1 MSNTGPM
8 ICVRCGTDNPD
19 HAKYCTKCSAMLLQA
34 APEGLPQTSSIDLDE
49 EIEYPVAQ
57 YHYQSPI
64 LEQLA
69 WAVHE
74 FVEEEGELEPVVE
87 AYEAFREIY
96 EGFRKEIPVLQELH
110 YSSDGFIEGDPTPK
124 FVKYLL
130 NRSIEAYSEGEALF
144 EGYLEALERLGEDED
159 FPDPQPLMD
168 GTKSWLSCN
177 DNICMTFELLT
188 GQNQA
193 LTMLLDD
200 YDERVARG
208 EDVSGASDGDPA
220 DEEIEE
226 GAEV

>member
-1 MSNTGPM
+1 
-8 ICVRCGTDNPD
+8 
-19 HAKYCTKCSAMLLQA
+19 MLLQA
-34 APEGLPQTSSIDLDE
+34 APEGLPPTSTIDLDE

-74 FVEEEGELEPVVE
+74 FAEEEGELEPVVE

-110 YSSDGFIEGDPTPK
+110 YSSEGFIEGDPTPK

-130 NRSIEAYSEGEALF
+130 NRSIEYYGEGETHF
-144 EGYLEALERLGEDED
+144 EGYLEALERLGDDDD
-159 FPDPQPLMD
+159 FPDPQPLME
-168 GTKSWLSCN
+168 GTKSWLNCN

-208 EDVSGASDGDPA
+208 EDVTGSDSGEEA
-220 DEEIEE
+220 DEEAVEE
-226 GAEV
+226 GATP